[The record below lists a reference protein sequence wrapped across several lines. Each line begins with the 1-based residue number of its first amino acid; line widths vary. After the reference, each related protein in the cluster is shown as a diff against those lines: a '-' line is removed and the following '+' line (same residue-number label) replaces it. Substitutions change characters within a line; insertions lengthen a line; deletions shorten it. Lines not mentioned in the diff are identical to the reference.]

1 MIRYRVGRL
10 PRLRGIRP
18 VTGERIG
25 GMYQNRPARV
35 DGVLALSAGTFF
47 GVTAGVT
54 SSSVWEGISTG
65 TAIAAAFIL
74 ARLLIRG

>member
-18 VTGERIG
+18 VTGARIG

-47 GVTAGVT
+47 GVTTGVT